1 MLGYAKS
8 SCYQQTKKLAETGYL
23 AATVVEDRPRPIT
36 LYRLTAEGRYEVE
49 RWLRTPAQ
57 APPVDSEVFLR
68 IRAASF
74 VDADV
79 ILLGLRGLRP
89 ELTRR
94 LAAVD
99 AAEAEFT
106 RRTPPLSELLELLV
120 RSVLQTHLRW
130 LTRTEK
136 TLARQARAN
145 DNNR

>member
-1 MLGYAKS
+1 MGS
-8 SCYQQTKKLAETGYL
+8 RESCAQEVIHMVTTRLSRSRGGEEELDRFVLAFDDEHAVANAGL
-23 AATVVEDRPRPIT
+23 VLVGT
-36 LYRLTAEGRYEVE
+36 LVE
-49 RWLRTPAQ
+49 RLGIEQ
-57 APPVDSEVFLR
+57 VVDETLDLGE
-68 IRAASF
+68 RAA
-74 VDADV
+74 V
-79 ILLGLRGLRP
+79 GLRGLRP

-99 AAEAEFT
+99 ATEAEFT
-106 RRTPPLSELLELLV
+106 RRTPPLSELLELDLV